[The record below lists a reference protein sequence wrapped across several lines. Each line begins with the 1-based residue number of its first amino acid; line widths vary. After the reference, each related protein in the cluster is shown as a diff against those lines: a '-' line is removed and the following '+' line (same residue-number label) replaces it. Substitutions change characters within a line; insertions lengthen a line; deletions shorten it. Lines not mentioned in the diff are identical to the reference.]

1 MDADGSVKNP
11 AVGII
16 VHRDLKHPDYPEHK
30 HDDFDEI
37 VIIEAGT
44 ATSNINGHNFAV
56 TAGEVFVLPLN
67 TRHSYHDTC
76 NLSLV
81 NLCFKR
87 SVLAPFISMLN
98 QSPGFQALF
107 NVQPSLKKK
116 GLFLGRLHLDSAQMA
131 VANHLINQLQ
141 TELGGG
147 TPLHQLMG
155 TTLFAQFVTALSRW
169 YEIPKSKKK
178 ADTHVLHLA
187 QAISHIETHSDQP
200 LETEDLARISNMSLR
215 SFYRAFSEAFGES
228 PSNYINRVRVQKAV
242 ELMIDRQLNVTEI
255 AFRVGFEDSNYFTRV
270 FRQLMGETPSTY
282 RSKRPS

>member
-1 MDADGSVKNP
+1 MNADEAVKNP
-11 AVGII
+11 SVGII

-30 HDDFDEI
+30 HADFDEI

-56 TAGEVFVLPLN
+56 TAGEVFVLPLD
-67 TRHSYHDTC
+67 TRHSYCNTC
-76 NLSLV
+76 DLSLI

-87 SVLAPFISMLN
+87 SALAPFAPNLN

-116 GLFLGRLHLDSAQMA
+116 GHFLGRLHLNGAQMA
-131 VANHLINQLQ
+131 AANLLIDQLQ
-141 TELGGG
+141 TELGGN

-169 YEIPKSKKK
+169 YETPKSKKK

-187 QAISHIETHSDQP
+187 RAISHIETCFDQP
-200 LETEDLARISNMSLR
+200 LETEELARISNMSLR

-228 PSNYINRVRVQKAV
+228 PSNYLNHIRVRKAE
-242 ELMIDRQLNVTEI
+242 ELLSDRRLNITEI
-255 AFRVGFEDSNYFTRV
+255 AFRVGYEDSNYFTRQ
-270 FRQLMGETPSTY
+270 FKKIMGTNPTAY
-282 RSKRPS
+282 RRKILR